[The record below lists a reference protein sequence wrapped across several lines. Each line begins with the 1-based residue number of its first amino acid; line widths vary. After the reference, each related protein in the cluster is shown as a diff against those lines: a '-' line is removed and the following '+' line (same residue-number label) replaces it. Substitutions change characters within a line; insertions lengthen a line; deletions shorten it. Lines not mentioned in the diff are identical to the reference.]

1 MKKTLSLLLVL
12 MLVIS
17 IFLTGCASEGND
29 STGTNSPATSGGEQN
44 AGDDSSEPIVIGAL
58 TSLSGAL
65 QDYGEQNQRGFMLGL
80 EYLTDGTMKVAG
92 RPIKVIWEDTT
103 NVPDVARERA
113 IKLLDVDKVDILVG
127 AASSSDAAAVLDI
140 AEEFK
145 TVYVIEPAAAD
156 FLTGDS
162 WNKYIFRTGRN
173 SAQDAAAMADV
184 IINSKAGAKVA
195 TLAPDSSFGTSMVQ
209 PIVNELIERGGEL
222 VHQEFPPTDTTDFSP
237 YIMRIREARPDYL
250 YVIWAG
256 ANNPWGQLMEY
267 DLESYGIKIT
277 TGAPEIAA
285 LKSMTP
291 MIGMQGFS
299 VYHHTLPQNNP
310 MNDWLKEKHLE
321 KYNEVPDLFTPGGMA
336 AASAIITALEKTSGN
351 TDAEALIEAMEG
363 MEYESPTG
371 TRYFR
376 KEDHQSIQPLYEIIL
391 REVDGIDYPVPEF
404 VREIPAEDIAPPITA
419 PGR

>member
-1 MKKTLSLLLVL
+1 MKKAVSLLIVITFALSL
-12 MLVIS
+12 
-17 IFLTGCASEGND
+17 FLTGCAGDTKPAQTNQPE
-29 STGTNSPATSGGEQN
+29 GTNEPAKATDEKK
-44 AGDDSSEPIVIGAL
+44 DPIIIGAL

-65 QDYGEQNQRGFMLGL
+65 QDYGEQNQKGFMLGL
-80 EYLTDGTMKVAG
+80 EYATNGTMEVAG
-92 RPIKVIWEDTT
+92 RPIEVLWEDTT

-113 IKLLDVDKVDILVG
+113 LKLLDKDKVDILMG
-127 AASSSDAAAVLDI
+127 CASSSDAAAILDL
-140 AEEFK
+140 AKEFK

-162 WNKYIFRTGRN
+162 WNRYIFRTGRN

-184 IINSKAGAKVA
+184 IVNSKAGAKVA
-195 TLAPDSSFGTSMVQ
+195 TLAPDSAFGRSMVD

-222 VHQEFPPTDTTDFSP
+222 VHQEFPPAETTDFSP
-237 YIMRIREARPDYL
+237 YIMRIREAKPDYL

-256 ANNPWGQLMEY
+256 ANNPWSQLMEF

-291 MIGMQGFS
+291 MIGMQGFC
-299 VYHHTLPQNNP
+299 VYHWTLPQNNP
-310 MNDWLKEKHLE
+310 ANDWLVKEME
-321 KYNEVPDLFTPGGMA
+321 ARYSEVPDLFTPGGMSA
-336 AASAIITALEKTSGN
+336 AIAIVTALEKTGGN
-351 TDAEALIEAMEG
+351 TDSEALIEAMEG

-371 TRYFR
+371 KRYFR

-391 REVDGIDYPVPEF
+391 EKVDGVDYPVPKF
-404 VREIPAEDIAPPITA
+404 VREIPAEDIAPPVKA
-419 PGR
+419 PAQ

>member
-1 MKKTLSLLLVL
+1 MKKALSLLLVITFSL
-12 MLVIS
+12 SL
-17 IFLTGCASEGND
+17 FLAGCTGNTNKPAQTPPTNEENGANG
-29 STGTNSPATSGGEQN
+29 GTESK
-44 AGDDSSEPIVIGAL
+44 DPIIIGAL

-65 QDYGEQNQRGFMLGL
+65 QDYGKQNKQGFMLGL
-80 EYLTDGTMKVAG
+80 EYATNGTMEVAG
-92 RPIKVIWEDTT
+92 RPIEVIWEDTT

-113 IKLLDVDKVDILVG
+113 LKLLDKDKVDILMG
-127 AASSSDAAAVLDI
+127 CASSSDAAAILDL
-140 AEEFK
+140 AKEFK
-145 TVYVIEPAAAD
+145 TIYVIEPAAAD

-184 IINSKAGAKVA
+184 IINSKAGARVA
-195 TLAPDSSFGTSMVQ
+195 TLAPDSAFGRSMVD

-222 VHQEFPPTDTTDFSP
+222 VHQEFPPAETTDFSP
-237 YIMRIREARPDYL
+237 YIMRIREAKPDYL

-256 ANNPWGQLMEY
+256 ANNPWSQLMEFK
-267 DLESYGIKIT
+267 LESYGIKVT

-310 MNDWLKEKHLE
+310 ANEWLIKEMKAR
-321 KYNEVPDLFTPGGMA
+321 YDEVPDLFTPGGMSA
-336 AASAIITALEKTSGN
+336 AIAIVTALEKTGGN
-351 TDAEALIEAMEG
+351 TDSEVLIETMED

-371 TRYFR
+371 KRYFR

-391 REVDGIDYPVPEF
+391 REVEGVDYPVPEF